1 VREAKM
7 AGVWVFGGGIN
18 EQVLS
23 LMVVEVTFKR

>member
-1 VREAKM
+1 M

-23 LMVVEVTFKR
+23 LLVVEVTFYKVV